1 MYAFGPILVMSFAGN
16 INNFNLIFLLTGG
29 APANAD
35 YKFAGSTDILITWL
49 YNLTLTQGKYNYASV
64 IGLFIFVIIGSL
76 SIWNI
81 RRTKAFKEEGEF
93 H

>member
-1 MYAFGPILVMSFAGN
+1 M
-16 INNFNLIFLLTGG
+16 
-29 APANAD
+29 
-35 YKFAGSTDILITWL
+35 ITWL